1 VLRATVLCAL
11 VTGSEVVLEGLA
23 FGEGPRWHEGRL
35 WFSDMHGHVV
45 HTFDPSTGALG
56 DVAEVEGAPSG
67 LGWDRDGSLL
77 VVSMDDRRLL
87 RVTDPASGSLEEVA
101 DLSGYTDFPINDMVV
116 SSTGTAY
123 IGSFGFDLH
132 SGGTPSNTVMLAVDG
147 DGNHRVAADDMQFPN
162 GMVITPDGS
171 TLIVGES
178 FGGRLT
184 AFTIAAD
191 GALEDKRV
199 WADLGGEGRFPD
211 GICLDAEN
219 CMWVASPGTRECLRV
234 REGGE
239 IVASVST
246 GDRLAIACMLG
257 DDDRRT
263 LYILTSKGLD
273 PKKARELRTGRLER
287 ARVEVPGAGL
297 P

>member
-1 VLRATVLCAL
+1 M
-11 VTGSEVVLEGLA
+11 TGSEVVLEGLA

-35 WFSDMHGHVV
+35 WFSDMHAHVV
-45 HTFDPSTGALG
+45 HTFDPSSGTLG
-56 DVAEVEGAPSG
+56 DVAEVDGTPSG

-87 RVTDPASGSLEEVA
+87 RVTDPATGSLDEVA

-116 SSTGTAY
+116 SASGTAY

-132 SGGTPSNTVMLAVDG
+132 AGGTPRNTVLLAVDAVG
-147 DGNHRVAADDMQFPN
+147 DGSHRIAADDMRFPN

-178 FGGRLT
+178 FGGCLT

-191 GALEDKRV
+191 GVLEDKRL

-219 CMWVASPGTRECLRV
+219 CVWVASPGTRECLRV

-246 GDRLAIACMLG
+246 GDRMAIACMLG

-263 LYILTSKGLD
+263 LYVLTSKGLD
-273 PKKARELRTGRLER
+273 PEKARELRTGRLER
-287 ARVEVPGAGL
+287 VRVDVAGAGR

>member
-1 VLRATVLCAL
+1 
-11 VTGSEVVLEGLA
+11 VTDPEVVLEGLA
-23 FGEGPRWHEGRL
+23 FGEGPRWRDGRL
-35 WFSDMHGHVV
+35 WFSDMHAHVV
-45 HTFDPSTGALG
+45 QTFDPNSGVTETIAK
-56 DVAEVEGAPSG
+56 VPGAPSG
-67 LGWDRDGSLL
+67 LGWDPDGALL
-77 VVSMDDRRLL
+77 IVSMDDRHLL
-87 RVTDPASGSLEEVA
+87 RLTNDTSVEEVA
-101 DLSGYTDFPINDMVV
+101 DLSGYTAHPINDMVV
-116 SSTGTAY
+116 SESGTAY

-132 SGGTPSNTVMLAVDG
+132 AGETPGNTVLLAVDR
-147 DGNHRVAADDMQFPN
+147 DGSHRIAADDMAFPN

-171 TLIVGES
+171 TLVVGES

-184 AFTIAAD
+184 AFTIGVD
-191 GALEDKRV
+191 GSLSDRRV
-199 WADLGGEGRFPD
+199 WADLGGGGRFPD

-219 CMWVASPGTRECLRV
+219 CVWVASPGTRECLRV

-257 DDDRRT
+257 DDDRRS

-273 PKKARELRTGRLER
+273 PEKARELRTGRLER
-287 ARVEVPGAGL
+287 VRVDVPGAGL

>member
-1 VLRATVLCAL
+1 MKDRDGT
-11 VTGSEVVLEGLA
+11 TGD
-23 FGEGPRWHEGRL
+23 L
-35 WFSDMHGHVV
+35 WFSDMHAHVV

-56 DVAEVEGAPSG
+56 DVVEVDGTPSG
-67 LGWDRDGSLL
+67 LGWDRNGSLL

-87 RVTDPASGSLEEVA
+87 RVPIPATGSLEEVA

-116 SSTGTAY
+116 SVSGTAY

-132 SGGTPSNTVMLAVDG
+132 TGGDTAQHG
-147 DGNHRVAADDMQFPN
+147 AARGRCRRHAIASRRTTCAFPN

-178 FGGRLT
+178 FGGCLT
-184 AFTIAAD
+184 AFTIAARRLARRTGD
-191 GALEDKRV
+191 V

-219 CMWVASPGTRECLRV
+219 CVWVASPGTHECLRV

-239 IVASVST
+239 IVATRV
-246 GDRLAIACMLG
+246 
-257 DDDRRT
+257 DRRPPRRSRACSAT
-263 LYILTSKGLD
+263 TIAARCTSS
-273 PKKARELRTGRLER
+273 R
-287 ARVEVPGAGL
+287 ARASIL
-297 P
+297 

>member
-1 VLRATVLCAL
+1 MTTPEVLV
-11 VTGSEVVLEGLA
+11 EGLA

-35 WFSDMHGHVV
+35 WFSDMHAHVV
-45 HTFDPSTGALG
+45 HAFDPASGAL
-56 DVAEVEGAPSG
+56 DSIVEVEGAPSG
-67 LGWDRDGSLL
+67 LGWDPNSLL
-77 VVSMDDRRLL
+77 LIVSMDDRRLL
-87 RVTDPASGSLEEVA
+87 RWSGASLEEVA
-101 DLSGYTDFPINDMVV
+101 DLSSYTAHPINDMVV
-116 SSTGTAY
+116 SSSGTAY

-132 SGGTPSNTVMLAVDG
+132 SGAAPVNTVLLAVRADG
-147 DGNHRVAADDMQFPN
+147 SHEIAADDMAFPN

-178 FGGRLT
+178 FGGALT
-184 AFTIAAD
+184 AFTIGAD
-191 GALEDKRV
+191 GALGDRRV

-219 CMWVASPGTRECLRV
+219 CVWVASPGTRECLRV

-239 IVASVST
+239 IAASIST
-246 GDRLAIACMLG
+246 GDQLAIACMLG

-263 LYILTSKGLD
+263 LYILTSRGLD
-273 PKKARELRTGRLER
+273 AAKARELRTGRLER
-287 ARVEVPGAGL
+287 VRVDVPGAGL

>member
-1 VLRATVLCAL
+1 
-11 VTGSEVVLEGLA
+11 
-23 FGEGPRWHEGRL
+23 
-35 WFSDMHGHVV
+35 
-45 HTFDPSTGALG
+45 
-56 DVAEVEGAPSG
+56 
-67 LGWDRDGSLL
+67 
-77 VVSMDDRRLL
+77 MDDRRLL
-87 RVTDPASGSLEEVA
+87 RLSGPAGGALEEVA
-101 DLSGYTDFPINDMVV
+101 DLSGYTAHPINDMVV
-116 SSTGTAY
+116 SSSGTAY

-132 SGGTPSNTVMLAVDG
+132 SGATPVNTVLLAVGLDG
-147 DGNHRVAADDMQFPN
+147 SHRVAADDMAFPN

-184 AFTIAAD
+184 AFTIGAD
-191 GALEDKRV
+191 GSLGDRRV
-199 WADLGGEGRFPD
+199 WADLGGGGRFPD

-219 CMWVASPGTRECLRV
+219 CVWIASPGTRECLRV

-239 IVASVST
+239 IAATVST
-246 GDRLAIACMLG
+246 GDQLAIACMLG

-273 PKKARELRTGRLER
+273 PVKARELRTGRLER
-287 ARVEVPGAGL
+287 VRVEVPGAGL

>member
-11 VTGSEVVLEGLA
+11 VTGSDVVLDGLA

-45 HTFDPSTGALG
+45 HTFDPSTGALD

-67 LGWDRDGSLL
+67 LGWDRNGSLL

-132 SGGTPSNTVMLAVDG
+132 SGATPRNTVMLAVDA
-147 DGNHRVAADDMQFPN
+147 DGSHRVVADDMQFPN

-219 CMWVASPGTRECLRV
+219 CVWVASPGTHECLRV
-234 REGGE
+234 RGGGE
-239 IVASVST
+239 IVESVST
-246 GDRLAIACMLG
+246 GDHLAIACMLG

-273 PKKARELRTGRLER
+273 PQKARELRTARLER

>member
-1 VLRATVLCAL
+1 

-23 FGEGPRWHEGRL
+23 FGEGPRWHDGRL
-35 WFSDMHGHVV
+35 WFSDMHAHVV
-45 HTFDPSTGALG
+45 HAFDPSTGALAS
-56 DVAEVEGAPSG
+56 VVEVDGAPSG

-77 VVSMDDRRLL
+77 IVSMDDRRLL
-87 RVTDPASGSLEEVA
+87 RLRGDALEEVA
-101 DLSGYTDFPINDMVV
+101 DLSSYTDHPINDMVV
-116 SSTGTAY
+116 SASGTAY

-132 SGGTPSNTVMLAVDG
+132 AGDSPVNTVILSVAPDG
-147 DGNHRVAADDMQFPN
+147 SHRVAADDMAFPN
-162 GMVITPDGS
+162 GMVIQDHGP
-171 TLIVGES
+171 TLVVGES

-184 AFTIAAD
+184 AFTIDAD
-191 GALEDKRV
+191 GVLRDRRV
-199 WADLGGEGRFPD
+199 WADLGGGGRFPD

-219 CMWVASPGTRECLRV
+219 CVWIASPGTRECLRV

-239 IVASVST
+239 IVESVTT

-273 PKKARELRTGRLER
+273 PIKARELRSGRLER
-287 ARVEVPGAGL
+287 ARVDVSGAGL